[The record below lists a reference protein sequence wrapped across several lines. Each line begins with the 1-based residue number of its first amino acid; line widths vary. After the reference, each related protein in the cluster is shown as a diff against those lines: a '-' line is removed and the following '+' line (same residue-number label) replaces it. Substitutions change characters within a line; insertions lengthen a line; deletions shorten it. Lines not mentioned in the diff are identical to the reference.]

1 MNFSKSQ
8 VNSVTQITNSRFLN
22 MFELGITFKDG
33 GEGKWLM
40 ASRARDV
47 HQLEERLKERCG
59 PDAVAIA
66 GIYYDNG
73 TYYLTLIRQYRY
85 PIGGYLYE
93 LPAGLTESGES
104 LEDTA
109 KRELKEET
117 GLELLVTEVTPPF
130 FSSAGMTDESC
141 AIVYGACLGEPSLKG
156 QERAEDIEVIFAD
169 AEECKRILREEN
181 VCMRTAMVIRQ
192 FLMCKWTTATKE
204 EE

>member
-1 MNFSKSQ
+1 MSMSK
-8 VNSVTQITNSRFLN
+8 VNSATQATDYRFLN
-22 MFELGITFKDG
+22 MFELDVTLKDG
-33 GEGKWLM
+33 SPSKWLM
-40 ASRARDV
+40 ASRARNA

-73 TYYLTLIRQYRY
+73 TYYMTLIRQYRY

-141 AIVYGACLGEPSLKG
+141 TIVYGACLGEPSLKG